1 MTSAPILR
9 HLAFEDARFLG
20 PVLPSAGDLLHGMKA
35 VDPLPA
41 PVEPSP
47 ATVLPD
53 FERWR
58 LGQSAERA
66 RIAPEALRREA
77 RADGAVRRIAV
88 QATPE
93 HRLRELDA

>member
-9 HLAFEDARFLG
+9 HLAFEDTLFLG
-20 PVLPSAGDLLHGMKA
+20 PVLPSAGDLLREMKA
-35 VDPLPA
+35 VDPLPT

-47 ATVLPD
+47 TTVLPD

-58 LGQSAERA
+58 SGQSAERA

-77 RADGAVRRIAV
+77 RADGSVRRIAG